1 MRKVTLSGADTM
13 SRNVS
18 LDKKVD
24 NIDWL
29 KPDIIGQK
37 RGGFIKIVKKYATC
51 CTKPGII

>member
-1 MRKVTLSGADTM
+1 MRKVALLGADTM

-29 KPDIIGQK
+29 KLDIIGPK
-37 RGGFIKIVKKYATC
+37 KGGVHQNS
-51 CTKPGII
+51 